1 MVMNLNTPHTMLWYM
16 QNNMNPPA
24 KRKQRRIAEATE
36 MKPNAAPPKKPKMLK
51 DTKKD
56 QLERVPKVNPHHLKT
71 LKEFSKKRY
80 GGAKKIA
87 VTAHEKGGYSLLT
100 YNHFRVKLPYYQNVS
115 EGKFDPKALKKEY
128 ESLLE
133 QLNSYKIEKLNQK
146 KFQELVGKI
155 EVIGELLIMNE
166 KQNRS

>member
-1 MVMNLNTPHTMLWYM
+1 MNLNTPHTMLWYM
-16 QNNMNPPA
+16 QNNMNPPT
-24 KRKQRRIAEATE
+24 KRKPRRIAEAMETT
-36 MKPNAAPPKKPKMLK
+36 PNNMPKDRKPKTLK
-51 DTKKD
+51 VTKKD
-56 QLERVPKVNPHHLKT
+56 KIERTPEVNSNNLKQ

-87 VTAHEKGGYSLLT
+87 ETAHEKGGYSLLT

-133 QLNSYKIEKLNQK
+133 ELNSYKIEKLNQK

-155 EVIGELLIMNE
+155 EVVGELLIMRE
-166 KQNRS
+166 KVK

>member
-1 MVMNLNTPHTMLWYM
+1 M
-16 QNNMNPPA
+16 
-24 KRKQRRIAEATE
+24 
-36 MKPNAAPPKKPKMLK
+36 PKDRKPKTLK
-51 DTKKD
+51 VTKKD
-56 QLERVPKVNPHHLKT
+56 KIERTPEVNSNNLKQ

-87 VTAHEKGGYSLLT
+87 ETAHEKGGYSLLT

-133 QLNSYKIEKLNQK
+133 ELNSYKIEKLNQK

-155 EVIGELLIMNE
+155 EVVGELLIMRE
-166 KQNRS
+166 KVK